1 MTEEL
6 AELRDAN
13 KLGDCQAQ
21 ILLVTS
27 MDFTGVAEV
36 PKRQTETGT
45 KYMCALAESGKGFY
59 KVGPL
64 SCVEA
69 GIEAVTGE
77 LQSQGVRQP

>member
-1 MTEEL
+1 M
-6 AELRDAN
+6 
-13 KLGDCQAQ
+13 
-21 ILLVTS
+21 
-27 MDFTGVAEV
+27 AEV